1 MLVVLIIVYSVKAR
15 AREIER
21 LDSLWKIPFATLRK
35 VTHKQSSFT
44 SNLSEASSKNIELK
58 TETEKMCFFYYGK
71 EALMGFKHQAILK
84 YEKFVNEEFRK
95 MRQLEHDSVN
105 RFFGVSMD
113 SGLTYTLWRYCAR
126 GTLQDV
132 IIRGSLP
139 MDSVFIQSMLI
150 DLASG
155 LLFLHDSFIKVH
167 GRLTSLV
174 CVVDDRWQ
182 VKISYYGLTYLKEL
196 EMPSSEE
203 LLWTAPEII
212 RGEVDQM
219 GTQEGDVY
227 SFAIIASELITKK
240 TAWDMDNRKESAE
253 DPRHRHSMKKVKQ
266 LLSSLQNGRRKNL
279 MDHVVNTLENYA
291 SSLESEVEERMK
303 ELVAEKKKSDL
314 LLYRM
319 LPREVADRLKMGQNV
334 EPESYDSVTVFFS
347 DVVGFTT
354 LASKGSPMQVVTL
367 LNDLYTLF
375 DGTISKHDVYKVE
388 TIGDG
393 YLCVSGLPKRNGL
406 EHIKAICDLS
416 LELLSGLRGFRVH
429 HLPHEQVNIRVG
441 VHSGPVVAGVVGLT
455 MPRYC
460 LFGDTVNTASR
471 MESNGKP
478 ASVHMSSDA
487 RKLLNQTYPGYNT
500 ECRGEV
506 IIKGKG
512 VMETYWLLGRDQV
525 QNNSA

>member
-1 MLVVLIIVYSVKAR
+1 
-15 AREIER
+15 
-21 LDSLWKIPFATLRK
+21 
-35 VTHKQSSFT
+35 
-44 SNLSEASSKNIELK
+44 
-58 TETEKMCFFYYGK
+58 
-71 EALMGFKHQAILK
+71 
-84 YEKFVNEEFRK
+84 
-95 MRQLEHDSVN
+95 
-105 RFFGVSMD
+105 
-113 SGLTYTLWRYCAR
+113 
-126 GTLQDV
+126 
-132 IIRGSLP
+132 
-139 MDSVFIQSMLI
+139 
-150 DLASG
+150 
-155 LLFLHDSFIKVH
+155 
-167 GRLTSLV
+167 
-174 CVVDDRWQ
+174 
-182 VKISYYGLTYLKEL
+182 
-196 EMPSSEE
+196 
-203 LLWTAPEII
+203 
-212 RGEVDQM
+212 
-219 GTQEGDVY
+219 
-227 SFAIIASELITKK
+227 
-240 TAWDMDNRKESAE
+240 
-253 DPRHRHSMKKVKQ
+253 MKKVKQ

-375 DGTISKHDVYKVE
+375 DGTISKHDVYKVILLQIIRCREEKNRSSVWRTVAVKNFETIFMGMLVSKVE

>member
-1 MLVVLIIVYSVKAR
+1 
-15 AREIER
+15 
-21 LDSLWKIPFATLRK
+21 
-35 VTHKQSSFT
+35 
-44 SNLSEASSKNIELK
+44 
-58 TETEKMCFFYYGK
+58 
-71 EALMGFKHQAILK
+71 
-84 YEKFVNEEFRK
+84 
-95 MRQLEHDSVN
+95 
-105 RFFGVSMD
+105 
-113 SGLTYTLWRYCAR
+113 
-126 GTLQDV
+126 
-132 IIRGSLP
+132 
-139 MDSVFIQSMLI
+139 
-150 DLASG
+150 
-155 LLFLHDSFIKVH
+155 
-167 GRLTSLV
+167 
-174 CVVDDRWQ
+174 
-182 VKISYYGLTYLKEL
+182 
-196 EMPSSEE
+196 
-203 LLWTAPEII
+203 
-212 RGEVDQM
+212 
-219 GTQEGDVY
+219 
-227 SFAIIASELITKK
+227 
-240 TAWDMDNRKESAE
+240 
-253 DPRHRHSMKKVKQ
+253 MKKVKQ